1 MNKNKRL
8 VATLAAIFMRKLAQ
22 NLRKSILHSGYHHVK
37 QGAIYV
43 YISRLIKN
51 RRVRQGKG

>member
-22 NLRKSILHSGYHHVK
+22 NLRRSILHSGYHLK

-43 YISRLIKN
+43 HIPRFIEN